1 MRNLLAPGMV
11 LADIQEVLDQG
22 CENPDCK
29 NDKCKDEIF
38 LNARCHPDSAVRVAI
53 YRGDDRVHVLCHE
66 CEKVVA
72 HIKISKE

>member
-1 MRNLLAPGMV
+1 
-11 LADIQEVLDQG
+11 
-22 CENPDCK
+22 
-29 NDKCKDEIF
+29 
-38 LNARCHPDSAVRVAI
+38 VRVAI